1 MWTSGPPDS
10 PLDRRAFL
18 GSAARLGLA
27 ASTLGA
33 LEAAAW
39 TPARATAAGKR
50 ALPDI
55 QFDLNDFVAPA
66 RMVDGVVVRLPPVYT
81 THTTAT
87 LRRRPT
93 RQDQERLRRALAVV
107 ERRYPFGP
115 HGVFAMIGYGVPY
128 FQRLPGGMR
137 GRLVQGAIPRLR
149 AHPRRLAFEEAQ
161 PGPTDVGR
169 ARPDVVKDRFHV
181 PVRIEANEL
190 VIVLRS
196 DSLAIVREVIDYLTG
211 RRTTLGGRRV
221 APAGLHGLLRVTS
234 RRTMFQQAGLPRQ
247 VAGRHGL
254 PFADRIDPA
263 SPMWM
268 GFSDQ
273 QVTGAGPAAIATF
286 AGNASARLTTARRGD
301 YFDHAGVLHLSHVI
315 EDLDQ
320 FYADS
325 YDERVQLMFRSNP
338 PPARSSDEEGRD
350 GPVVLENSFR
360 DRVDAV
366 RAASGSNT
374 PGGEHRIGHL
384 SALQRS
390 SRAPDST
397 PLHIRMDGPGFDA
410 MDVPDGS
417 LQPKLQFAM
426 LVPTAEQFAQMRRHQ
441 GSRDLAARYRVKA
454 AHQGIERFI
463 TTTRRQNFLVPPR
476 RHRAFP
482 LVEMVG
488 S

>member
-1 MWTSGPPDS
+1 MASPSGS
-10 PLDRRAFL
+10 NLSRRAFL

-39 TPARATAAGKR
+39 TPTRADARSPRR

-55 QFDLNDFVAPA
+55 QFDLADFVAPA
-66 RMVDGVVVRLPPVYT
+66 RMTDGVVVRLPPVYT
-81 THTTAT
+81 SHTTAT

-93 RQDQERLRRALAVV
+93 RTDQERLRRALAVV
-107 ERRYPFGP
+107 EQRYPFSP
-115 HGVFAMIGYGVPY
+115 RGVFVMLGYGIPY
-128 FQRLPGGMR
+128 FARLPGGMR
-137 GRLVQGAIPRLR
+137 GRLVQEAIPRLR
-149 AHPRRLAFEEAQ
+149 SHPRRLALEEAQ
-161 PGPTDVGR
+161 PSPSDVGR
-169 ARPDVVKDRFHV
+169 ARPEVVKDRFNV
-181 PVRIEANEL
+181 PVRIESNEL
-190 VIVLRS
+190 AIVLRS

-211 RRTTLGGRRV
+211 TRTKLGGRTV
-221 APAGLHGLLRVTS
+221 APAGLQGLLRVTS
-234 RRTMFQQAGLPRQ
+234 RRLMFQQAGLPRQ
-247 VAGRHGL
+247 IASRHGL
-254 PFADRIDPA
+254 PFAERINPR

-301 YFDHAGVLHLSHVI
+301 YFDHAGIMHLSHLI

-338 PPARSSDEEGRD
+338 PPARSSDDQGHD
-350 GPVVLENSFR
+350 GPVVLENTFR
-360 DRVDAV
+360 DRVDAN
-366 RAASGSNT
+366 RAAAGTNT
-374 PGGEHRIGHL
+374 PAGEHRIGHL

-417 LQPKLQFAM
+417 AQPKLQFAM
-426 LVPTAEQFAQMRRHQ
+426 FVPTAEQFAQMRRHQ
-441 GSRDLAARYRVKA
+441 ASNDLAARHDVKP
-454 AHQGIERFI
+454 AHRGIERFV

-482 LVEMVG
+482 LVELLG
-488 S
+488 T